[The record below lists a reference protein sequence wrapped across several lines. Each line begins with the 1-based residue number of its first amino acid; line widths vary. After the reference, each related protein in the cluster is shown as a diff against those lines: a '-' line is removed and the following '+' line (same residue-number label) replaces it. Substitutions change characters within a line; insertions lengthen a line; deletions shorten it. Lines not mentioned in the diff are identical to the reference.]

1 MIVNKPR
8 ILVRAAFLL
17 ALIAALAVSV
27 TSHSPKSYND
37 LENNH
42 NVEEFMADDHDA
54 AQQYH
59 LFNPLSWLN
68 TEEDETTSTS
78 ILQSQSHRQLGSSSK
93 KKHHKHLLP
102 LDQTDKLGFFFAT
115 LGLMIAAG
123 GGIGG
128 GGVLVPIYI
137 LIMKFS
143 PKHAVSFSLY
153 ITFVLSLR
161 YKYVMLTNVPTIFV
175 T

>member
-1 MIVNKPR
+1 MTAKISR
-8 ILVRAAFLL
+8 LLLRSACLL
-17 ALIAALAVSV
+17 ALIATLAVSV
-27 TSHSPKSYND
+27 TALSPKSYND
-37 LENNH
+37 RENIA
-42 NVEEFMADDHDA
+42 NVEEFMDDQEES

-59 LFNPLSWLN
+59 FFNPLSWLS
-68 TEEDETTSTS
+68 TEEDDGVST
-78 ILQSQSHRQLGSSSK
+78 ILHSQSHRQLGSSSSK

-102 LDQTDKLGFFFAT
+102 LDNTDKLGFFFAT

-143 PKHAVSFSLY
+143 PKHAVSYSLCIAYY
-153 ITFVLSLR
+153 IASLIH
-161 YKYVMLTNVPTIFV
+161 LTITHIS
-175 T
+175 